1 MCAGPQPPMLF
12 LYIYHIRRRR
22 TWTEEQR
29 GRRTWTWRL
38 CCCCVVSWKR
48 GATAWANG
56 AREMHSTG
64 LYQQNFYGAR
74 AICFAWLMLADFL
87 VFFVVNSCLFAL
99 PCRGVF
105 ALPCWAQN
113 VGRGI
118 NEPANP
124 QPPPRVFLPAE
135 LNCCGA
141 RGMFQFV
148 CKREFVSW
156 ACMVDGSHK
165 KRDGGCFLAT
175 EIPPCRTPM
184 SPNWVMDVRNRLILP
199 RQFQRTIKRAVSY

>member
-1 MCAGPQPPMLF
+1 ML
-12 LYIYHIRRRR
+12 
-22 TWTEEQR
+22 
-29 GRRTWTWRL
+29 
-38 CCCCVVSWKR
+38 V
-48 GATAWANG
+48 
-56 AREMHSTG
+56 
-64 LYQQNFYGAR
+64 
-74 AICFAWLMLADFL
+74 DFL
-87 VFFVVNSCLFAL
+87 VFFVVNFCLFAL

-105 ALPCWAQN
+105 ALPCWAKN

-124 QPPPRVFLPAE
+124 QPPPRVVLPAE
-135 LNCCGA
+135 LNCRGA
-141 RGMFQFV
+141 CEMFQFV

-165 KRDGGCFLAT
+165 RIEGWCFLAT

-184 SPNWVMDVRNRLILP
+184 SPNWVRDLRNRLISS